1 MTGQGRTRLLLLA
14 GVAAVSIGL
23 TLAGYAAH
31 VLRSLE
37 LKTVD
42 VRFDVR
48 GSTGAPANLAVVQVD
63 DDTFN
68 RLRNTDRPA
77 RWPFSRCYHA
87 KVIDQVAKAGPLAI
101 AIDIQFTELSD
112 DRSSDPA
119 TKGQWCDDVLGF
131 AVKRAG
137 NVVLSTTEVDEKGR
151 TAIFGGD
158 DVLRKIGARPGNGL
172 VPSDSDGIMRRVPY
186 EQDKLTTFGIVAAEL
201 AHGRKIA
208 PPPSKTF
215 WIDFAGP
222 PGTIK
227 AYSFA
232 RVMDGKVPA
241 SAFRNKLVVIGPSA
255 PVLQDIHATSASGG
269 GGDWMSGAEI
279 QANIARTALDG
290 FPLRSL
296 SRGWDVALI
305 VLFGLIAPL
314 ISLRFRGWRAPAIAV
329 VIGGLFAVVAQVAF
343 EQGWI
348 VLVTYPLVALALSA
362 IGVLGVE
369 YVLEAVDRVRTHD
382 VFSRFVPEAVVDQV
396 LERTGDGLR
405 LGGER
410 VVGTVM
416 FTDLRG
422 FTTFSE
428 GLQAELVIDLL
439 NGYLSE
445 MSDAVLSHGG
455 TLISY
460 LGDGL
465 MAIFGA
471 PLAQEDH
478 ADRALET
485 AREMLEVRLPRF
497 NETLHAQG
505 FERGFKMG
513 IGINTGE
520 FMSGNVGS
528 ERRLEY
534 TAIGDTIN
542 TASRIEGMTKGTPF
556 ALYLADSTREAL
568 TREVGDLVYVDERP
582 VRGRSQPIKL
592 WSLSIPAVQ
601 KVDWESEGGAA
612 HPAEASATPA
622 LS

>member
-1 MTGQGRTRLLLLA
+1 VTGTGRTRLILLA
-14 GVAAVSIGL
+14 GVAGVAIAL

-48 GSTGAPANLAVVQVD
+48 GSTGAPADLAVVEID

-68 RLRNTDRPA
+68 RLKNTNRPA
-77 RWPFSRCYHA
+77 QWPFPRCYA
-87 KVIDQVAKAGPLAI
+87 ATVIDRVAKAGASAI
-101 AIDIQFTELSD
+101 AVDIQFTEPSA
-112 DRSSDPA
+112 SV
-119 TKGQWCDDVLGF
+119 KCDNALIG
-131 AVKRAG
+131 AVARAG
-137 NVVLSTTEVDEKGR
+137 NVVLATTEVDDQGH
-151 TAIFGGD
+151 TQIFGGD
-158 DVLRKIGARPGNGL
+158 DVLEQIGARPGNG
-172 VPSDSDGIMRRVPY
+172 VIPSDPDGIMRRLPY
-186 EQDKLTTFGIVAAEL
+186 EYSKLKSLGVVSAE
-201 AHGRKIA
+201 IA
-208 PPPSKTF
+208 YGKPIPRPPDNAT
-215 WIDFAGP
+215 WVDWAGP
-222 PGTIK
+222 PGTVK
-227 AYSFA
+227 SYSFGL
-232 RVMDGKVPA
+232 VLDGKVPP
-241 SAFRNKLVVIGPSA
+241 SAFRGRIVVIGPSA
-255 PVLQDIHATSASGG
+255 PTLQDIHATAASG
-269 GGDWMSGAEI
+269 DEWMAGAEI
-279 QANIARTALDG
+279 QANAAETALAG

-296 SRGWDVALI
+296 SRGWDIALI
-305 VLFGLIAPL
+305 VLFALVTPL
-314 ISLRFRGWRAPAIAV
+314 LSLRFRGWHAPAIALV
-329 VIGGLFAVVAQVAF
+329 VGALFAVSAQLAF

-348 VLVTYPLVALALSA
+348 VLLTYPLVALGLSA
-362 IGVLGVE
+362 VGVLGVE

-396 LERTGDGLR
+396 LERTGDRLR

-428 GLQAELVIDLL
+428 GLQAEVVIDLL

-465 MAIFGA
+465 MAVFGA
-471 PLAQEDH
+471 PLAQADH
-478 ADRALET
+478 ADRALAT
-485 AREMLEVRLPRF
+485 AREMLEERLPRF
-497 NETLHAQG
+497 NQSLRAQG

-542 TASRIEGMTKGTPF
+542 TASRIEGMTKGTPY

-568 TREVGDLVYVDERP
+568 TRTVDDLVYVDERP
-582 VRGRSQPIKL
+582 VRGRSHPIKL
-592 WSLSIPAVQ
+592 WSLSSPAVQ
-601 KVDWESEGGAA
+601 KDDWESEGGTP
-612 HPAEASATPA
+612 HPAEPPAATA